1 MTSCIPRRP
10 MYGVYHATFVSA
22 RMHWAMSRL
31 IASGLL
37 AEEELALAVKA
48 RDDDRHNF
56 QKGYDTVAAHARL
69 TNAGRM
75 ALDAAVAYMRSA
87 A

>member
-1 MTSCIPRRP
+1 MD
-10 MYGVYHATFVSA
+10 GVYHAAFVSA

-37 AEEELALAVKA
+37 SDEEMALAVTA
-48 RDDDRHNF
+48 RDDDRRNF
-56 QKGYDTVAAHARL
+56 EKGYATVSAHGQLTRTGRL
-69 TNAGRM
+69 
-75 ALDAAVAYMRSA
+75 ALDAARTYMTEA